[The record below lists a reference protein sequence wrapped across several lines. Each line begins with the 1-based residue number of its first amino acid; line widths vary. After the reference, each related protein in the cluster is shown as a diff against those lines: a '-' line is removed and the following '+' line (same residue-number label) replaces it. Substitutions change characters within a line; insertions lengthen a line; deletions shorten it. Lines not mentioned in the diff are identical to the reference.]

1 MEEAKMFEAKSLLDK
16 LNEKCAEMQEQ
27 YDQMESTNSYDA
39 KVLKSDIDAMNEAIK
54 NYEKLL
60 KEVEKLI
67 YERNS

>member
-39 KVLKSDIDAMNEAIK
+39 KVLKSDIDAMNEAIIPT
-54 NYEKLL
+54 L
-60 KEVEKLI
+60 KPLFLRQFAREAVT
-67 YERNS
+67 